1 MFRTKACTQRV
12 RFDVNEIQSKRLEIQ
27 KDTLIE
33 VLGKY
38 VGKEKTRDETREDL
52 IAIRLA
58 IKEGCR

>member
-12 RFDVNEIQSKRLEIQ
+12 RYDVNEIQSKRLEIQ